1 MAGGINMSQK
11 VILTRTFASSST
23 QELDLKVNK
32 FLINMQS
39 FSFYDFKLHNIV
51 AEYTDGKFI
60 KTIVYEVKSLYA
72 NDSLR

>member
-1 MAGGINMSQK
+1 MSQK

-51 AEYTDGKFI
+51 AEYTGGKFI
-60 KTIVYEVKSLYA
+60 KTVVYEIKSLYA